1 MRAVIVALVVA
12 VAVVALRLG
21 GGGGGD
27 DFTPSWVATARAAE
41 VPVYPLRGAPEPDRR
56 LASPEG
62 APLVFLVKT
71 TDGRAVDVDAEWL
84 HVYLP
89 IRPNGSGGW
98 LRSSDVTLRRNDY
111 RIAIDLDDHDLT
123 LFHRGNVQLTT
134 SIGVGTSRM
143 PTPGGVYY
151 VKELLEPPED
161 DDLYGPFAY
170 GLSGFSD
177 SPGAASFRGGDGT
190 LGIHGTNDPS
200 SIGKD
205 VSHGCIRVPNEVI
218 RHMARTLPMGT
229 PVEIT

>member
-1 MRAVIVALVVA
+1 MRFVVVVL
-12 VAVVALRLG
+12 VAVVAFAAVRG
-21 GGGGGD
+21 GGHD
-27 DFTPSWVATARAAE
+27 EFTPSWVATATVAD
-41 VPVYPLRGAPEPDRR
+41 VPVYPLRGAAEPNRH
-56 LASPEG
+56 LASPED
-62 APLVFLVKT
+62 APLVFLVKA

-98 LRSSDVTLRRNDY
+98 IRSRDVTLRRNDY
-111 RIAIDLDDHDLT
+111 RIAIDLDDHELT
-123 LFHRGNVQLTT
+123 LTHRGHVQLTT
-134 SIGVGTSRM
+134 PIGVGTSNM

-177 SPGAASFRGGDGT
+177 APGAVDFKGGDGT

-205 VSHGCIRVPNEVI
+205 VSHGCIRVPNDVI
-218 RHMARTLPMGT
+218 RHLSETLPMGT
-229 PVEIT
+229 PVEIS